1 MVQAITPEAIQALG
15 QSTAQE
21 QIALLRELK
30 NSIVGHDQG
39 KEFAVRHGVL
49 DVLLGIRSN
58 VNEARVQATQILGS
72 IAGAGAEYVEP
83 LVAAGVAEYLLE
95 GVSGRD
101 ANDGR
106 LVTASLQALRSLAA
120 SWNLAATATSAA
132 PLPLY
137 NWTNSFVALAQSPG
151 VTSRRLSVLCDIV
164 AYTAVEGYPFDT
176 AILDTLAGLLTA
188 HAIASGQFDD
198 RSPKSAC
205 PVAPPPA
212 AVPSILGAIGS
223 IIQVSTYRT
232 WRFILSQPIE
242 ELFTKI
248 ALGDGDLRY
257 MMSPKYGLLNGEG
270 CLLPPLHIPPYKNVS
285 YASSFPIAT
294 VDRGHDI
301 GLTGSD
307 LDHAN
312 AVVGWLLHFA
322 RSYDG
327 EDRCIALKLVALV
340 HDALRATTRSPQ
352 LEVLQR
358 THDRVR
364 QLNYLAVPLAVRLVE
379 DSNVRPEGDKLRE
392 EACAVLALLVRSE
405 RDLQAGAV
413 EAKAIKHVCISL
425 KRSFDP
431 ITLSKPTWS
440 PRKASADA
448 NTDSAS
454 CRLGRRGLAKEVGHA
469 MRWRK
474 GALDAVAALTH
485 QKDDL
490 HRKAVVDAGV
500 VGCVVEGL
508 RPFEERV
515 WEGGVGRKATLG
527 SNDGNAVPVVLAACN
542 AARSMSRSV
551 GLLRT
556 SLLDASLAKPIVTLM
571 RHVNA
576 RIKLAAT
583 DVCINLLNE
592 FSPTKRDL
600 IAEGVVPLLCGHARS
615 GDLELRR
622 SSIWA
627 LKHLLNTSP
636 RDLRIQVLDELTPE
650 FLMSAMSGQSSD
662 TASSTNGNG
671 GVNIRLSSANAAGEQ
686 VDLLNPSSMDID
698 PNPSHDL
705 DDDDDDEEDD
715 DEDEDGEILLDEP
728 SQAHYQTSQLRSTLT
743 DHQTPKLASS
753 AILQRY
759 RQLEENEQLMALRLD
774 TEIQEHAL
782 DLLRNFIYADA
793 EDCVALTSHVYTAI
807 GSSRLLD
814 LLANKLSPLSA
825 SSALQRTPTLY
836 ASTPILHST
845 LRLTSHLCASSP
857 SHKATLLAHTTTL
870 HALLPHFTHPTPS
883 IRLAC
888 LDIIVNLTWVEDERD
903 RSPGARDRIRLL
915 REAGLEEKVRALT
928 GDSDA
933 GVRER
938 AKVAVRQVEGG

>member
-1 MVQAITPEAIQALG
+1 MVQAITPEAIQALR

-21 QIALLRELK
+21 QLALLKDLK
-30 NSIVGHDQG
+30 NSIVGHDQR
-39 KEFAVRHGVL
+39 KELAVRHGVL
-49 DVLLGIRSN
+49 DVLLGIRSP
-58 VNEARVQATQILGS
+58 EARIQATQILGS
-72 IAGAGAEYVEP
+72 LANAGAEYVEP
-83 LVAAGVAEYLLE
+83 LLAAGVAEYLLE
-95 GVSGRD
+95 GLGGRD
-101 ANDGR
+101 ER

-120 SWNLAATATSAA
+120 SWNLAATTSNATAIA
-132 PLPLY
+132 PLPFH
-137 NWTNSFVALAQSPG
+137 NWTNTFVALAQAPG
-151 VTSRRLSVLCDIV
+151 VTARRLTVLCDI
-164 AYTAVEGYPFDT
+164 AAFTAVEGSPFDT
-176 AILDTLAGLLTA
+176 IILDTLAGLLTA
-188 HAIASGQFDD
+188 HAVASSQFED
-198 RSPKSAC
+198 RSPKSARH
-205 PVAPPPA
+205 VAPPPA
-212 AVPSILGAIGS
+212 AVPSILHAIGS
-223 IIQVSTYRT
+223 IIKGSNYRT

-242 ELFTKI
+242 ELFTRI

-270 CLLPPLHIPPYKNVS
+270 SLLPPLHIPPYKNVS

-301 GLTGSD
+301 GLIGSD

-327 EDRCIALKLVALV
+327 EDRCTALKVVALV
-340 HDALRATTRSPQ
+340 HDALRATTRSPP

-379 DSNVRPEGDKLRE
+379 DSSLRPEGDKLRE
-392 EACAVLALLVRSE
+392 EACAALALLVRSE

-413 EAKAIKHVCISL
+413 EAKAIKHVCMSL

-431 ITLSKPTWS
+431 ITLSKPMWS
-440 PRKASADA
+440 PRRIISDE
-448 NTDSAS
+448 DVGSAS
-454 CRLGRRGLAKEVGHA
+454 CRLGRRGLPREVVHA

-474 GALDAVAALTH
+474 GALDAIAALTH

-500 VGCVVEGL
+500 VGCAIEGL
-508 RPFEERV
+508 RPFEERFL
-515 WEGGVGRKATLG
+515 EGGAGRKGTLG
-527 SNDGNAVPVVLAACN
+527 SNDGNTIPVVLAACN

-556 SLLDASLAKPIVTLM
+556 SLLDASLAKPIITLM
-571 RHVNA
+571 KHPNHNV
-576 RIKLAAT
+576 KLAAT

-600 IAEGVVPLLCGHARS
+600 MAEGVVSILCEQAR
-615 GDLELRR
+615 GDKLELRR

-636 RDLRIQVLDELTPE
+636 RELRIQVLDELTPE
-650 FLMSAMSGQSSD
+650 FLMSAMTGHSSD
-662 TASSTNGNG
+662 IASSSNGNG

-686 VDLLNPSSMDID
+686 VDLLNPSSMDVD
-698 PNPSHDL
+698 PTPSHHL
-705 DDDDDDEEDD
+705 DDDEEDED
-715 DEDEDGEILLDEP
+715 DDDEEDEDGEILLDEP
-728 SQAHYQTSQLRSTLT
+728 SQTHYQTSQLRSTL
-743 DHQTPKLASS
+743 QSS
-753 AILQRY
+753 PAQKQSTAIILQRY
-759 RQLEENEQLMALRLD
+759 HQLEADDHFKSIQLHTD
-774 TEIQEHAL
+774 IQEHSL

-793 EDCVALTSHVYTAI
+793 EDCVALTTHIYTTL
-807 GSSRLLD
+807 GSIRLLD
-814 LLANKLSPLSA
+814 FLASKLSPLS
-825 SSALQRTPTLY
+825 SAPQRTPTLY

-845 LRLTSHLCASSP
+845 LRVISHLCASSP
-857 SHKATLLAHTTTL
+857 PHKLTLLAHTPLL
-870 HALLPHFTHPTPS
+870 HSLLPHFSHPTPS

-888 LDIIVNLTWVEDERD
+888 LDVIVNLTWVEDERD
-903 RSPGARDRIRLL
+903 RSPGARERVRLL
-915 REAGLEEKVRALT
+915 REAGLEEKVRGLV

>member
-1 MVQAITPEAIQALG
+1 MVQAITPEAIQALR
-15 QSTAQE
+15 QSTSGQL
-21 QIALLRELK
+21 ALLKDLK
-30 NSIVGHDQG
+30 NGIVGHDQR
-39 KEFAVRHGVL
+39 KEPAVRHGVL
-49 DVLLGIRSN
+49 DVLIGIRSSS
-58 VNEARVQATQILGS
+58 ETRVQATQIIGS

-83 LVAAGVAEYLLE
+83 LLAAGVAEYLLD
-95 GVSGRD
+95 GVGQRD
-101 ANDGR
+101 ER

-120 SWNLAATATSAA
+120 SWNLVATTSNAATIA
-132 PLPLY
+132 LPLH
-137 NWTNSFVALAQSPG
+137 NWTNIFAALAQNPG
-151 VTSRRLSVLCDIV
+151 VTSRRLITLCDIV
-164 AYTAVEGYPFDT
+164 AYTAVDGYPFDT
-176 AILDTLAGLLTA
+176 VILDVLAGLLTA

-198 RSPKSAC
+198 RSARSAR

-212 AVPSILGAIGS
+212 AVPSILHAIGS
-223 IIQVSTYRT
+223 IIQGSTYRT

-270 CLLPPLHIPPYKNVS
+270 SLLPPLHIPPYKNVS

-340 HDALRATTRSPQ
+340 HDALRATTRSPP

-364 QLNYLAVPLAVRLVE
+364 QLNYLAVPLVVRLVE
-379 DSNVRPEGDKLRE
+379 DSNLRPDGDKLRE
-392 EACAVLALLVRSE
+392 EACAILALLVRSE

-431 ITLSKPTWS
+431 IALSRPMWS
-440 PRKASADA
+440 PRKIHSGGDAGSAG
-448 NTDSAS
+448 
-454 CRLGRRGLAKEVGHA
+454 CRLGRRGLPKEVVHA
-469 MRWRK
+469 MRWRR

-485 QKDDL
+485 PKDDL

-508 RPFEERV
+508 RPFEERF
-515 WEGGVGRKATLG
+515 WEGGVGRKGTLG
-527 SNDGNAVPVVLAACN
+527 SNDGNTVPVVLAACN

-556 SLLDASLAKPIVTLM
+556 SLLDASLAKPIITLM
-571 RHVNA
+571 KHPNHKVR
-576 RIKLAAT
+576 LAAT

-600 IAEGVVPLLCGHARS
+600 IAEGVIPILCQQARS
-615 GDLELRR
+615 DNLELRR

-636 RDLRIQVLDELTPE
+636 RELRIQVLDGLTPE
-650 FLMSAMSGQSSD
+650 FLMSAMAGQSSD
-662 TASSTNGNG
+662 IASSSNGNG

-686 VDLLNPSSMDID
+686 VDLLNPSSMDVD

-705 DDDDDDEEDD
+705 DDDDDEEDD
-715 DEDEDGEILLDEP
+715 ENDEEDEDGEVLLDEP
-728 SQAHYQTSQLRSTLT
+728 SQTHYQTSQLRSTLH
-743 DHQTPKLASS
+743 DHPMPKLASS

-759 RQLEENEQLMALRLD
+759 RQLEEDEHFKSIQLG

-793 EDCVALTSHVYTAI
+793 DDCVALTTHVYTAI
-807 GSSRLLD
+807 GSTRLLD
-814 LLANKLSPLSA
+814 LLASKLLPLSTT
-825 SSALQRTPTLY
+825 SALQRTPTLY

-857 SHKATLLAHTTTL
+857 SHKSTLLACTAIL
-870 HALLPHFTHPTPS
+870 HAILPHFTHPSPS

-888 LDIIVNLTWVEDERD
+888 LDIMVNLTWVEDERD

-915 REAGLEEKVRALT
+915 REAGLEEKVRGLV